1 MAATLE
7 FELVSP
13 HRLLKSEPV
22 EMVIVPGTEGDMGIL
37 PGHAPLI
44 GTVRPG
50 EIVIFES
57 GKPAERI
64 FIAGGFVDVSPERC
78 TVLAEEAAPV
88 AEITRADA
96 DERLA
101 KAKQALADA
110 ESDSDRGTAERRVRI
125 AEALINVVTRG

>member
-1 MAATLE
+1 MAATIE

-22 EMVIVPGTEGDMGIL
+22 EMVIVPGGEGDMGIL

-50 EIVIFES
+50 EIVLFENN
-57 GKPAERI
+57 KPVERI
-64 FIAGGFVDVSPERC
+64 FVTGGFVDVSPERC
-78 TVLAEEAAPV
+78 TVLAEEAAPL

-96 DERLA
+96 DERMA
-101 KAKQALADA
+101 KAMQALADA
-110 ESDSDRGTAERRVRI
+110 ESDSDRATAQRRLRI
-125 AEALINVVTRG
+125 AEALIDVVARG

>member
-1 MAATLE
+1 MAATIE

-22 EMVIVPGTEGDMGIL
+22 EMVIVPGGEGDMGIL

-50 EIVIFES
+50 EIVLFENN
-57 GKPAERI
+57 KPVERI
-64 FIAGGFVDVSPERC
+64 FVTGGFVDVSPERC
-78 TVLAEEAAPV
+78 TVLAEEAAPL

-96 DERLA
+96 DERMA
-101 KAKQALADA
+101 KARQALADA
-110 ESDSDRGTAERRVRI
+110 ESDSDRATAQRRLRI
-125 AEALINVVTRG
+125 AEALIDVVARG

>member
-1 MAATLE
+1 MAATIE

-22 EMVIVPGTEGDMGIL
+22 EMVIVPGGEGDMGIL

-50 EIVIFES
+50 EIVLFENN
-57 GKPAERI
+57 KPVERI
-64 FIAGGFVDVSPERC
+64 FVTGGFVDVSPERC
-78 TVLAEEAAPV
+78 TVLAEEAAPL

-96 DERLA
+96 DERMA
-101 KAKQALADA
+101 KARQALADA
-110 ESDSDRGTAERRVRI
+110 ESDSDKATAQRRLRI
-125 AEALINVVTRG
+125 AEALIDVVARG

>member
-1 MAATLE
+1 MAATIE

-22 EMVIVPGTEGDMGIL
+22 EMVVVPGTEGDMGIL

-50 EIVIFES
+50 EIVIFEN

-64 FIAGGFVDVSPERC
+64 FVAGGFVDVSPERC

-88 AEITRADA
+88 AELTRAEA
-96 DERLA
+96 DDRLA
-101 KAKQALADA
+101 RAKKALEDA
-110 ESDSDRGTAERRVRI
+110 ESDGDKSAAERKVRV
-125 AEALINVVTRG
+125 AQALINIVARG

>member
-1 MAATLE
+1 MAATIE

-22 EMVIVPGTEGDMGIL
+22 EMVVVPGGEGDMGIL

-44 GTVRPG
+44 GTVRAG
-50 EIVIFES
+50 EIVIFEN
-57 GKPAERI
+57 GKPSERI
-64 FIAGGFVDVSPERC
+64 FVAGGFVDVSPERC

-88 AEITRADA
+88 ADITRADA

-110 ESDSDRGTAERRVRI
+110 ESDSDKAVAQRRLRI
-125 AEALINVVTRG
+125 AEALIGVVTRG

>member
-1 MAATLE
+1 MAATIE

-22 EMVIVPGTEGDMGIL
+22 EMVVVPGTEGDMGIL

-50 EIVIFES
+50 EIVLFEN
-57 GKPAERI
+57 GEPTERI
-64 FIAGGFVDVSPERC
+64 FVTGGFVDVSPERC
-78 TVLAEEAAPV
+78 TVLAEEAAPL

-96 DERLA
+96 DEQLA
-101 KAKQALADA
+101 KARQALADA
-110 ESDSDRGTAERRVRI
+110 ESESDKTAAERRLRI
-125 AEALINVVTRG
+125 AEALIDAVTRG